1 MNRSIQIASA
11 AVAVLFAATALAQ
24 TTDTWTA
31 SSGSWSTAANWS
43 SGGPVS
49 GGTTSLFFGGTT
61 WSSSDDIAGAFQLNN
76 LTFDNSG
83 PCTILPT
90 SPANYLNF
98 VANGATTPSI
108 TLNGAGNVTISSFI
122 TLTSNL
128 GISGRGAMP

>member
-1 MNRSIQIASA
+1 M
-11 AVAVLFAATALAQ
+11 
-24 TTDTWTA
+24 
-31 SSGSWSTAANWS
+31 
-43 SGGPVS
+43 PVS

-128 GISGRGAMP
+128 GIAGGGAGHDPSGSSLGLAA